1 MIQLNNTSSNNMNKN
16 NARLNNCFK
25 GLGVA
30 VITPF
35 KKDGS
40 VDFESLEKL
49 IDKQLNEGVDFFCVL
64 GTTAETP
71 TLNTEE
77 REAITTFFINKVN
90 GRVPILLGAGGNDTR
105 KVVEGLKNLPKGI
118 DGLLIVAPYY
128 NKPSQEGIYQHY
140 KAVAE
145 ATDLPIVL
153 YNVPGRTG
161 VNITAETTLRL
172 ARDFNNIIA
181 TKEASGNL
189 AQIEHIIVNA
199 PEGFEVLSGDDGIA
213 YELMLAGAVGAIT
226 VIGNSHTLEFGKM
239 IHAIQR
245 SDLNEAKRIH
255 HSLNELYV
263 LLFADG
269 NPSGIKSVLALQGEI
284 ENVLRL
290 PLVPASENT
299 QQKIKAFLSKKD

>member
-1 MIQLNNTSSNNMNKN
+1 MT
-16 NARLNNCFK
+16 RLNNPFK

-30 VITPF
+30 VVTPF
-35 KKDGS
+35 MPDGS
-40 VDFESLEKL
+40 VDFESLGGL
-49 IDKQLNEGVDFFCVL
+49 IDQQLAGGIDFFCVL

-77 REAITTFFINKVN
+77 RNAITAFFLDRVK

-105 KVVEGLKNLPKGI
+105 KVVEGLKDVPEGV

-145 ATDLPIVL
+145 ATSLPIVV

-161 VNITAETTLRL
+161 VNITAETTLRI
-172 ARDFNNIIA
+172 ANDCKNIVA
-181 TKEASGNL
+181 TKEASGNF
-189 AQIEHIIVNA
+189 AQIEKIIVNA

-226 VIGNSHTLEFGKM
+226 VIGNSHPLEFGNM

-245 SDLNEAKRIH
+245 GNYVEAQKIH
-255 HSLNELYV
+255 HHFNELYT

-269 NPSGIKSVLALQGEI
+269 NPAGVKSVLALQGKI
-284 ENVLRL
+284 QNVLRL
-290 PLVPASENT
+290 PLVPASETT
-299 QQKIKAFLSKKD
+299 QQKIKVFLNQ